1 MNPMRWRLHCV
12 MRNIKPQSIEQG
24 CRPGRIPEGGRRG
37 DDRAMIGRLSGNL
50 SVKRAPQ
57 ILIDCQ
63 GVGYEVD
70 VSMSTFYQLP
80 EEGEAVVLW
89 THLLIK
95 DDQHTLIGF
104 YSEQERKLFRLLI
117 KVNGVGPKMAL
128 TILSGIS
135 ESDFILCV
143 QSADVSTLI
152 RIPGVGKKT
161 AERLI
166 MEMKDKISS
175 IYGDIQ
181 PSSSTVIHTQSINKA
196 QNEAIEALQ
205 SLGYKPADASK
216 MINSALGESAD
227 ESAENLIKFALQRAI
242 S

>member
-1 MNPMRWRLHCV
+1 
-12 MRNIKPQSIEQG
+12 
-24 CRPGRIPEGGRRG
+24 
-37 DDRAMIGRLSGNL
+37 MIGRLNGKL
-50 SVKRAPQ
+50 AIKRAPQ
-57 ILIDCQ
+57 LLIDCQ

-80 EEGEAVVLW
+80 EEGEAVVIW

-95 DDQHTLIGF
+95 DDQHQLIGF
-104 YSEQERKLFRLLI
+104 YTPQERSLFRQLI

-135 ESDFILCV
+135 ESDFSLCIH
-143 QSADVSTLI
+143 SSDIATLT
-152 RIPGVGKKT
+152 RLPGVGKKT

-166 MEMKDKISS
+166 IEMRDKLDVQ
-175 IYGDIQ
+175 GAGEA
-181 PSSSTVIHTQSINKA
+181 PVSTGIPGAGSGNSV

-216 MINSALGESAD
+216 MISTALASGAS
-227 ESAENLIKFALQRAI
+227 ESAESLIKFALQNAI
-242 S
+242 R